1 MLVQIPGMST
11 PPPTYATFLPE
22 LLFSLLCIR
31 NSNSDVYSRANR
43 IRNKQKQRPID
54 IVDPRDTKLR
64 GVLHR
69 AEYAMTAGND
79 VVADDDDD
87 DNGPASDS
95 D

>member
-1 MLVQIPGMST
+1 MLVQIPGLST
-11 PPPTYATFLPE
+11 SPPACATSLPG
-22 LLFSLLCIR
+22 LLFSLLC
-31 NSNSDVYSRANR
+31 NSDVCSRVNR
-43 IRNKQKQRPID
+43 IRNKQKQRPMD

-64 GVLHR
+64 EVLQR

>member
-1 MLVQIPGMST
+1 M
-11 PPPTYATFLPE
+11 
-22 LLFSLLCIR
+22 
-31 NSNSDVYSRANR
+31 
-43 IRNKQKQRPID
+43 
-54 IVDPRDTKLR
+54 DPRDAKLR
-64 GVLHR
+64 GVLQR

>member
-1 MLVQIPGMST
+1 MLAQIPGLFTSIL
-11 PPPTYATFLPE
+11 LP
-22 LLFSLLCIR
+22 LLRTSLHLPCVR
-31 NSNSDVYSRANR
+31 NSSSDVRLRTNR

-54 IVDPRDTKLR
+54 IVDPRDTTLR
-64 GVLHR
+64 GILQR

>member
-1 MLVQIPGMST
+1 M
-11 PPPTYATFLPE
+11 
-22 LLFSLLCIR
+22 
-31 NSNSDVYSRANR
+31 NR

-64 GVLHR
+64 AVLQR

-95 D
+95 E

>member
-1 MLVQIPGMST
+1 M
-11 PPPTYATFLPE
+11 
-22 LLFSLLCIR
+22 
-31 NSNSDVYSRANR
+31 DR

-64 GVLHR
+64 GVLQR

-79 VVADDDDD
+79 LVADDDEDD
-87 DNGPASDS
+87 HGPASDS